1 MSVQT
6 LLLDELAAVDEQ
18 AVQDVVKCEVFDC
31 VLELLHSQVRPFRRH
46 VRMTMCS

>member
-1 MSVQT
+1 MSMQT

-31 VLELLHSQVRPFRRH
+31 VLELLHSQVRLFHRH
-46 VRMTMCS
+46 VCMILCS